1 MEKLLLP
8 ILVLT
13 MIVIFP
19 VFAQEDLI
27 VQKITIESDKT
38 AYNEG
43 DVITITGNVQKV
55 IAGDNMILQIFFDK
69 NLVGVAQIVV
79 TEDGKFTK
87 TFRATGPMWE
97 NEGTVIIKATYG
109 KETNEISVEF
119 FKKTGTKFMSSFE
132 VDIPDSGTFDVNYTM
147 KGGIVKDIILNPHQ
161 LSLDIIIDTNT
172 NGALDIEIPRNS
184 LDSIDENGFDERF
197 IVLIYP
203 SSEQNPVQT
212 EFNEIETTGESRSL
226 YVPIKDGDTKI
237 QIIGTMVIPE
247 FGTIVQLILVVA
259 IITTIIITSRTKLS
273 LISRL

>member
-1 MEKLLLP
+1 
-8 ILVLT
+8 
-13 MIVIFP
+13 
-19 VFAQEDLI
+19 
-27 VQKITIESDKT
+27 
-38 AYNEG
+38 
-43 DVITITGNVQKV
+43 
-55 IAGDNMILQIFFDK
+55 MILQIFFDK
-69 NLVGVAQIVV
+69 NLVGVAQIGV

-109 KETNEISVEF
+109 KETNELSVEF

-203 SSEQNPVQT
+203 SNEQNPVQT